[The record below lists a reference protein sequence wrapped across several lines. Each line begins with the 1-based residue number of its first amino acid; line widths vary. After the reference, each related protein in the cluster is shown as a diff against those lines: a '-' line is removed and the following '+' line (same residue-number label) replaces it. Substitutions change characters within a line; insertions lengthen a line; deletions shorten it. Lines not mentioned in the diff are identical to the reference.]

1 METQTQQQPRKRP
14 HIWAIGGGKG
24 GVGKSVVS
32 ILLALGLARN
42 NQKTVLVDAD
52 LGAANLHTLMGIKTP
67 ARNLNDLITQK
78 YDRIEDICV
87 QTQVRNLR
95 LVCGA
100 SEILYYANPQFSQKL
115 RIVQSIA
122 QLAAD
127 HVILDLGAG
136 TSYNVLDF
144 FLIADTPVI
153 VMTPQPISIQNAYAF
168 IRNAVYRKMSRMAH
182 QHPSLQEVIRLAM
195 NPKNDEQIRTIA
207 DLHEKV
213 QNTHGAKAAGRILEA
228 IHKIR
233 PILITN
239 MAKEQRDVNAGR
251 IIQVVAEKYLTIQC
265 QGSGAIAYDPL
276 IEKLITQML
285 PLSALPK
292 SSRPVANAAAIAQK
306 LIH

>member
-1 METQTQQQPRKRP
+1 M
-14 HIWAIGGGKG
+14 
-24 GVGKSVVS
+24 GKSVVS
-32 ILLALGLARN
+32 ILLALGLAHN

-78 YDRIEDICV
+78 YDCIEDICV
-87 QTQVRNLR
+87 QTQVSNLR

-100 SEILYYANPQFSQKL
+100 SEILYYANPQFSQKH

-144 FLIADTPVI
+144 FLIADRPVI
-153 VMTPQPISIQNAYAF
+153 VLTPQPISIQNAYAF

-207 DLHEKV
+207 DLLEKV
-213 QNTHGAKAAGRILEA
+213 QNTHGAKASGRMLEA
-228 IHKIR
+228 IRKIR

-239 MAKEQRDVNAGR
+239 MAKEQRDGNAGR

-265 QGSGAIAYDPL
+265 QGLGAIAYDPL
-276 IEKLITQML
+276 IEKMITQML
-285 PLSALPK
+285 PLSELPK
-292 SSRPVANAAAIAQK
+292 SSRPLANAAAIAQK

>member
-32 ILLALGLARN
+32 ILLALGLAHN

-87 QTQVRNLR
+87 QTQVNNLR

-100 SEILYYANPQFSQKL
+100 SEILYYANPQFSQKH

-144 FLIADTPVI
+144 FLIADRPVI
-153 VMTPQPISIQNAYAF
+153 VLTPQPISIQNAYAF
-168 IRNAVYRKMSRMAH
+168 IRNAVYRKLSRMAH

-195 NPKNDEQIRTIA
+195 NPKNDDQIRTIA

-213 QNTHGAKAAGRILEA
+213 LNTHGAKAADRMLEA
-228 IHKIR
+228 IRRIR

-239 MAKEQRDVNAGR
+239 MAKEQRDGNAGR

-265 QGSGAIAYDPL
+265 QGLGAIAYDPL

-285 PLSALPK
+285 PISALPK
-292 SSRPVANAAAIAQK
+292 SSRPLANAAAIVQK
-306 LIH
+306 LIG